1 MRKIIILL
9 IAVAAL
15 AGCGDERPQAEKKPQ
30 EITAKLIDPKDLKI
44 DSLEKEVIE
53 QNRENLKLKTEV
65 DQWKEKAEKLTERL
79 SQKYLDEEAVA
90 LATACDW
97 LIPVCPT
104 ATVQSGRDLIAKG
117 HAVPDADLHTLM
129 MRKGGFLLML
139 ASVFFLVTSAVWALL
154 TRPSLAKRQQAVEDV
169 QKASRAT
176 EMARTESDEMI
187 RTAHEEAYQIMGE
200 AREKANSFVSAAEKG
215 AVKEARRQES
225 ELLKQVALK
234 EEKLKVLETQIE
246 SLQAEHEEAKKAAK
260 EAQKEAAAKAQEV
273 AKIDAL
279 IAERKAI
286 ADALNSF
293 DR

>member
-1 MRKIIILL
+1 MRKIITLL

-15 AGCGDERPQAEKKPQ
+15 TGCGDERPQAEKKPP
-30 EITAKLIDPKDLKI
+30 EITAKVIDPKDLKI

-104 ATVQSGRDLIAKG
+104 ATVQAGRDLIAKG
-117 HAVPDADLHTLM
+117 HAVPDDDLHALM
-129 MRKGGFLLML
+129 LRKGGFLLML

-169 QKASRAT
+169 RKAT
-176 EMARTESDEMI
+176 EMARTAQESADEI
-187 RTAHEEAYQIMGE
+187 VGNARDEAKSIVFAAQQN
-200 AREKANSFVSAAEKG
+200 ATKDAEKKLSEVQDEV
-215 AVKEARRQES
+215 AVQHK
-225 ELLKQVALK
+225 
-234 EEKLKVLETQIE
+234 KLKALSMQLESLET
-246 SLQAEHEEAKKAAK
+246 AREEAKKATK
-260 EAQKEAAAKAQEV
+260 DAQKEADAKAQEV
-273 AKIDAL
+273 AELDAL
-279 IAERKAI
+279 IARKKAI
-286 ADALNSF
+286 ADAMKSF
-293 DR
+293 DL